1 MSISILSLAVGALLI
16 LMVLTDALLARL
28 LLTGA
33 MIYLCVGFAMGPAGL
48 EWIALDPMRHSSLLK
63 GIAES
68 AMLISLFTVGLK
80 VGGVPLLD
88 RRWMLPLRL
97 ALISMGVTIGLVTAV
112 GVWGLGMSTG
122 AALLLGAILAPTDP
136 VLASGVQTVGGT
148 DPDRIRF
155 SLTAEGGLND
165 GVAFP
170 FVMLAL
176 GLLGM
181 HDLGEGM
188 WHWWSVDLLWTS
200 VAGLFIGV
208 ALGKAIGRLVVWL
221 RIRHQQAVG
230 RDEFLSLGLIALVY
244 GAAELCDA
252 SGFLAVFAAG
262 LALQRVKQIP
272 QRIQAPPDTMLIPQ
286 AALTMATGAQISQVA
301 PVAHVAEVAITS
313 AAMTDAVQEFNE
325 QLEKLAEMA
334 IVLLVGAMLPYA
346 TPTMSVWWFIPLLF
360 LVIRPIAVAIGT
372 VGEKTAHHE
381 RATIAWFGI
390 RGIGSVF
397 YLLYAIDRGVVG
409 AEAQQLITMTLLT
422 VAASIV
428 AHGVSMRPLM
438 TWYKQRKTLA
448 V

>member
-1 MSISILSLAVGALLI
+1 M
-16 LMVLTDALLARL
+16 
-28 LLTGA
+28 
-33 MIYLCVGFAMGPAGL
+33 
-48 EWIALDPMRHSSLLK
+48 
-63 GIAES
+63 
-68 AMLISLFTVGLK
+68 
-80 VGGVPLLD
+80 
-88 RRWMLPLRL
+88 
-97 ALISMGVTIGLVTAV
+97 
-112 GVWGLGMSTG
+112 
-122 AALLLGAILAPTDP
+122 
-136 VLASGVQTVGGT
+136 GGT